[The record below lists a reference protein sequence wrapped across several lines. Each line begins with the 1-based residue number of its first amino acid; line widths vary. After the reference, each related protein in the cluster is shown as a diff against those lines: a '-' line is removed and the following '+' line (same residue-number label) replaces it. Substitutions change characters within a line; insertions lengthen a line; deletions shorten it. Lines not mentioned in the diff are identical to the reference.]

1 MSQQRHRSDARILDA
16 RTLDA
21 DFPALIPWLRPGL
34 RVLDVG
40 CGTGAITEGMANLVG
55 PSGTVVGVD
64 RDAQHIAWASSRATS
79 CPWMR
84 FEVGDVRTLDLVER
98 FDLVAVA
105 RTLQWVAQDELAL
118 ALSRLAMALVP
129 GGRLIALD
137 YNHAEHRW
145 MPSPP
150 AELPWFVERFC
161 AWRQAND
168 WHTDVLSAVPALC
181 DAAGLTRPRVDAAD
195 DVVRRGG
202 AGFTAMSRIWP
213 RVIETLGPQMA
224 GEGFLGEVDRQR
236 ALDVIGRW
244 CDDDLME
251 QTMAARVLT
260 TTRQTE

>member
-1 MSQQRHRSDARILDA
+1 VQLHTSDTRILDA
-16 RTLDA
+16 RTLDTA
-21 DFPALIPWLRPGL
+21 FPALIPWLRPGL

-40 CGTGAITEGMANLVG
+40 CGTGAITEGMATLVG

-64 RDAQHIAWASSRATS
+64 RDAQHIARASSRATS
-79 CPWMR
+79 RPWMR
-84 FEVGDVRTLDLVER
+84 FEVGDVRTLDLVEP
-98 FDLVAVA
+98 FDVVAVA
-105 RTLQWVAQDELAL
+105 RTLQWVAEDELAL

-150 AELPWFVERFC
+150 PELPWFVERFC

-168 WHTDVLSAVPALC
+168 WHSDVLSAVPALC
-181 DAAGLTRPRVDAAD
+181 DAARLTRPRVDAAD

-213 RVIETLGPQMA
+213 RVIETLGPKMA
-224 GEGFLGEVDRQR
+224 AERFLDEAERQR
-236 ALDVIGRW
+236 ALDVISRW